1 MKKILLGT
9 TAMMT
14 AGLVAT
20 GAQAAEWEVGL
31 SGYYTGMAVFAD
43 EDPTPN
49 PDIEDVQFKQEGE
62 LAIDPSIMLDNGLK
76 IGASFNL
83 ELTNNDG
90 TKNGGNTFD
99 ETFLYVEGSFGRV
112 ELGENGSAPFQ
123 MHISAPYFVGSHG
136 VDSPNFQHARRI
148 GAARTSSYI
157 TISGDTAKLTY
168 FSPNFSGFQLG
179 VSYTPERL
187 NGDVGGQAT
196 GSKGAAFGLIQSAV
210 DHFEDTIEIGAT
222 YAGEFEGVSV
232 GVSGGYATA
241 DVTDGSGAGL
251 DDPEA
256 WSAGLSLGAAGF
268 TLAGG
273 YYSSDD
279 LIGFAAANTDNEEKA
294 YSVGLQYETGPWRV
308 GVAYFNA
315 ERDFSGV
322 AGSVNAEFEVVELG
336 VNKNLGSGVDVFA
349 VVELYEDDANGSAAG
364 QERETDA
371 FGIGLDLAF

>member
-14 AGLVAT
+14 AGLVAS
-20 GAQAAEWEVGL
+20 GAQAAEWEIGL

-43 EDPTPN
+43 EDPTPTN
-49 PDIEDVQFKQEGE
+49 DIEDVQFKQEGE
-62 LAIDPSIMLDNGLK
+62 LAIDPSITLDNGLK

-83 ELTNNDG
+83 ELTNP
-90 TKNGGNTFD
+90 NGVGGGGGEILD
-99 ETFLYVEGSFGRV
+99 ESFLFVEGSFGRV

-136 VDSPNFQHARRI
+136 VDSPNFQHTNNVS
-148 GAARTSSYI
+148 ARTASYI
-157 TISGDTAKLTY
+157 TISGDTAKLSY
-168 FSPNFSGFQLG
+168 FTPSFSGFQLG

-187 NGDVGGQAT
+187 SGDVGGQAT
-196 GSKGAAFGLIQSAV
+196 GSKGKAFNLINTAA
-210 DHFEDTIEIGAT
+210 DHFENTIEIGAT

-241 DVTDGSGAGL
+241 DVTDGTAAGTN
-251 DDPEA
+251 DPDA

-279 LIGFAAANTDNEEKA
+279 LANFGGGNDEEETA
-294 YSVGLQYETGPWRV
+294 FSVGLQYETGPWRV
-308 GVAYFNA
+308 GVAYFESELETN
-315 ERDFSGV
+315 
-322 AGSVNAEFEVVELG
+322 GSITNEFDVIELG

-349 VVELYEDDANGSAAG
+349 VVELYDDNSNGT
-364 QERETDA
+364 ETETDA
-371 FGIGLDLAF
+371 FGVGIDLSF